1 MLSHILRNMTVF
13 IQDGELVVGNQAD
26 KPRSAPVF
34 PEFTSEWIVDEID
47 DFATRKSDPLT
58 LTAEGTARPCSRCC
72 PAGRARALTR
82 SSSASCPRMSS
93 TRRRAA
99 L

>member
-58 LTAEGTARPCSRCC
+58 LTAEDRRDPAR
-72 PAGRARALTR
+72 G
-82 SSSASCPRMSS
+82 
-93 TRRRAA
+93 AA
-99 L
+99 PLEGQEL